1 MYIVHTILAY
11 NNFHSLSEIIYS
23 LKHANTADQDFGRTY
38 SSTYIAINYS
48 NLKIKNKNKN
58 KNKNKKTK
66 TKTQRIQFTDFTTL
80 LSLTYYYKFPI
91 DHQPR

>member
-48 NLKIKNKNKN
+48 NLKIKYKNKN
-58 KNKNKKTK
+58 KNTKNPIRRLHYLAKPH
-66 TKTQRIQFTDFTTL
+66 IL
-80 LSLTYYYKFPI
+80 L
-91 DHQPR
+91 

>member
-48 NLKIKNKNKN
+48 NLKIKNKNTKN
-58 KNKNKKTK
+58 PIHRLHYLAKPH
-66 TKTQRIQFTDFTTL
+66 IL
-80 LSLTYYYKFPI
+80 L
-91 DHQPR
+91 

>member
-1 MYIVHTILAY
+1 MYIVHTILVY

-48 NLKIKNKNKN
+48 NLKIKNKNTKN
-58 KNKNKKTK
+58 
-66 TKTQRIQFTDFTTL
+66 
-80 LSLTYYYKFPI
+80 PI
-91 DHQPR
+91 RRLHYLAKPHIVL

>member
-1 MYIVHTILAY
+1 MYIVHTILVY

-48 NLKIKNKNKN
+48 NLKIKNKNTKN
-58 KNKNKKTK
+58 PIRRLHYLAKPH
-66 TKTQRIQFTDFTTL
+66 IL
-80 LSLTYYYKFPI
+80 L
-91 DHQPR
+91 

>member
-48 NLKIKNKNKN
+48 NLKIKT
-58 KNKNKKTK
+58 KNKKNPIRSLHYLAK
-66 TKTQRIQFTDFTTL
+66 PHIL
-80 LSLTYYYKFPI
+80 L
-91 DHQPR
+91 

>member
-1 MYIVHTILAY
+1 MYIVHTILVY

-58 KNKNKKTK
+58 TKNPIRRLHYLAKPH
-66 TKTQRIQFTDFTTL
+66 IL
-80 LSLTYYYKFPI
+80 L
-91 DHQPR
+91 

>member
-1 MYIVHTILAY
+1 MYIVHTILVY

-48 NLKIKNKNKN
+48 NLKIKNKNKKN
-58 KNKNKKTK
+58 KNKNTK
-66 TKTQRIQFTDFTTL
+66 NPIRRLHYLAKPHIL
-80 LSLTYYYKFPI
+80 L
-91 DHQPR
+91 

>member
-48 NLKIKNKNKN
+48 NLKIKNKNTKN
-58 KNKNKKTK
+58 PIRRLHYLAKPH
-66 TKTQRIQFTDFTTL
+66 IL
-80 LSLTYYYKFPI
+80 L
-91 DHQPR
+91 

>member
-1 MYIVHTILAY
+1 MYIVHTILIY

-48 NLKIKNKNKN
+48 NLKIKNKNTKN
-58 KNKNKKTK
+58 PIRRLHYLAKPH
-66 TKTQRIQFTDFTTL
+66 IL
-80 LSLTYYYKFPI
+80 L
-91 DHQPR
+91 